1 MMPIID
7 TEDIRDKPVFDKNGV
22 PLGNLLVTHQ
32 VTKQVWKTKIVR
44 IIQLQID
51 TSVKI
56 KYPDITR
63 NIVQLDPN
71 LITVDFTT
79 KKVSLVKTVEEL
91 APSWKAK

>member
-1 MMPIID
+1 MSIID

-22 PLGNLLVTHQ
+22 PLGNILVTHQ
-32 VTKQVWKTKIVR
+32 ATRQVWKTKIVR

-51 TSVKI
+51 SRVMT
-56 KYPDITR
+56 KYPGITR

-71 LITVDFTT
+71 LITVEFTT

-91 APSWKAK
+91 APSWKLK

>member
-1 MMPIID
+1 MSIID

-32 VTKQVWKTKIVR
+32 VTRQVWKTKIVR

-51 TSVKI
+51 PNVRTN
-56 KYPDITR
+56 YPDITR

-79 KKVSLVKTVEEL
+79 KKVSLVKSIEEL
-91 APSWKAK
+91 APSWKLK

>member
-1 MMPIID
+1 MSIID

-22 PLGNLLVTHQ
+22 PLGNILVTHQ
-32 VTKQVWKTKIVR
+32 ATRQVWKTKIVR

-51 TSVKI
+51 SRVMT
-56 KYPDITR
+56 KYPGITR

-91 APSWKAK
+91 APSWKLK

>member
-1 MMPIID
+1 MPIID

-32 VTKQVWKTKIVR
+32 VTRQVWKTKIVR
-44 IIQLQID
+44 IIQLQIHPN
-51 TSVKI
+51 VKT

-91 APSWKAK
+91 APSWKLK

>member
-1 MMPIID
+1 MPIID
-7 TEDIRDKPVFDKNGV
+7 TEDIRDKPVFDKNGI
-22 PLGNLLVTHQ
+22 PLGNILVSHQ
-32 VTKQVWKTKIVR
+32 VTRQVWKTKIVR

-51 TSVKI
+51 SRVMT

-71 LITVDFTT
+71 LLTVDFTT

-91 APSWKAK
+91 APSWKVK

>member
-1 MMPIID
+1 MQTPN

-22 PLGNLLVTHQ
+22 PLGNILVTHQ
-32 VTKQVWKTKIVR
+32 VTRQVWKTKIVR

-51 TSVKI
+51 PSVKA
-56 KYPDITR
+56 KYLDITR

-91 APSWKAK
+91 APSWKLK

>member
-1 MMPIID
+1 MMPTLN
-7 TEDIRDKPVFDKNGV
+7 TEDLRDKPVFDKNGV
-22 PLGNLLVTHQ
+22 LLGNLLLTHQ
-32 VTKQVWKTKIVR
+32 VTRQVWKTKIVR

-51 TSVKI
+51 SNVKT

-91 APSWKAK
+91 ALSWKLK

>member
-7 TEDIRDKPVFDKNGV
+7 TEDIRDKPVFDKNGM
-22 PLGNLLVTHQ
+22 PLGNILVSHQ
-32 VTKQVWKTKIVR
+32 VTRQVWKTKIVR

-51 TSVKI
+51 SSVMT
-56 KYPDITR
+56 KYPDISR

-71 LITVDFTT
+71 LLTVDFTT

-91 APSWKAK
+91 APSWKVK